1 MIIIYMKILKYDKN
15 ELIHKIE
22 TDSETQETTCD
33 YQRGKRGKDKLGV
46 WDQQKYNTINI
57 YKIDKQ

>member
-1 MIIIYMKILKYDKN
+1 MKILKYDKN

-57 YKIDKQ
+57 YKIDK